1 MTQINLEPK
10 QQILTDFDEY
20 FEHLKVLEV
29 TYKKSNAQK
38 KAMIRQNPIRKVIG
52 PIEKKHTNEKRKSPY
67 QGS

>member
-1 MTQINLEPK
+1 MMT
-10 QQILTDFDEY
+10 
-20 FEHLKVLEV
+20 LKVLEV